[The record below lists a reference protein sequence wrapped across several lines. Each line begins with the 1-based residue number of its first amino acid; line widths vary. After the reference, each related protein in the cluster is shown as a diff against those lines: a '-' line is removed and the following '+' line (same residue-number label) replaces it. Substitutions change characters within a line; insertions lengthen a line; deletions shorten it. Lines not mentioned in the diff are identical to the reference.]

1 MEKEI
6 STYEEFLTGMSEGEV
21 LIDFYATWCGP
32 CRMIAPIVAKIA
44 EGHPELSVLRVDVD
58 KVPQAAAKF
67 GVNSIPTLVHMKDGT
82 VLGTKIGFA
91 PEAALL
97 SWLGK

>member
-1 MEKEI
+1 
-6 STYEEFLTGMSEGEV
+6 
-21 LIDFYATWCGP
+21 
-32 CRMIAPIVAKIA
+32 MIAPIVAKIA
-44 EGHPELSVLRVDVD
+44 EGHPELNVLRVDVD